1 MELKHIVGRTWV
13 AEGSTALLPVYFL
26 TDRDIVLIDTGYA
39 RLDRTGLAHLIDDNG
54 LCLRGVICS
63 HAHFDHTGNVRYL
76 QQRCGCLPPSSSSRR
91 ASPSTP
97 TATAPTMWR

>member
-39 RLDRTGLAHLIDDNG
+39 KLDRTGLAHLIDDNG

-76 QQRCGCLPPSSSSRR
+76 QQRCGCPAAIQLIEAGISVNTDSYR
-91 ASPSTP
+91 AN
-97 TATAPTMWR
+97 

>member
-26 TDRDIVLIDTGYA
+26 ADRDIVLIDTGYA

-76 QQRCGCLPPSSSSRR
+76 QQRCGCPVCAGRPLSQCTAILAGQPEK
-91 ASPSTP
+91 P
-97 TATAPTMWR
+97 TH